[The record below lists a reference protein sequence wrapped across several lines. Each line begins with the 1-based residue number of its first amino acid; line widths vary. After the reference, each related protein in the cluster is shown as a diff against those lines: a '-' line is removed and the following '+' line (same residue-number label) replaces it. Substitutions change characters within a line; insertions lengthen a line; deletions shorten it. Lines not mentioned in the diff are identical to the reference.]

1 MKTFSTI
8 TYHGTVSEEPEIIE
22 ENVIELNQVG
32 IYLKPSDLL
41 IWSMWMCFNKNI
53 TYLCLDS
60 NVPLYRL
67 SNMITETG
75 IDTCI
80 TSSKY
85 KDKIPGIEKY
95 ILIDNYDDLKKLA
108 IYHGSSENAYV
119 IFTSGTTGQPKGIQI
134 SRESVLLFIEAFSKT
149 IGLQEKEKI
158 LCSTSCAFDIFF
170 VESILALYQ
179 DMDIVVADEIEK
191 NTPREICR
199 LLQEEN
205 IDVLQ
210 ITPSRMQGIITYDE
224 SLKSFDKLKTIMV
237 GGERFPYNLLKK
249 LQERTSAQIYN
260 LYGPAETTIWATCTN
275 LTKEK
280 EVHIGHV
287 LPFYKIYIVDN
298 ELKMIVG
305 DGEGQIAI
313 GGPCIAKGYLNR
325 PNLSM
330 EKFVELK
337 NTGEQVYLTGDIAKR
352 GRGDKIYFLGRKDL
366 QVKIRG
372 NRVEIEEV
380 ENVLQS
386 IEGVGQVLVS
396 KEDTEY
402 GEKLIAFCHEQNK
415 LNYEFLKEEL
425 KKQLPNYM
433 IPQEFID
440 VKEFPITTNGK
451 VSREKLLEDYH
462 KRKLALNEIQLV
474 YTNVI
479 EKEVIEVILDNVERE
494 NISMISRESRL
505 VDLGINSLLY
515 INLIAVLEEK
525 YNITF
530 DNEMLIIGEI
540 AYVGQIVD
548 YILEN
553 RVNQDK

>member
-8 TYHGTVSEEPEIIE
+8 TYHGTVSKEPEIIE
-22 ENVIELNQVG
+22 QNTIELNQVG

-53 TYLCLDS
+53 VYLCLDS

-85 KDKIPGIEKY
+85 KDKIPGIKKY

-119 IFTSGTTGQPKGIQI
+119 IFTSGTTGKPKGIPI
-134 SRESVLLFIEAFSKT
+134 SRESVLLFIKAFSKAV
-149 IGLQEKEKI
+149 GLQKKEKI

-179 DMDIVVADEIEK
+179 GMDIVVADEIEK

-199 LLQEEN
+199 LLQDEN
-205 IDVLQ
+205 IEVLQ
-210 ITPSRMQGIITYDE
+210 FTPSRLQGIITYDE
-224 SLKSFDKLKTIMV
+224 SLKSFGKLKTIMV

-298 ELKMIVG
+298 ELKIIM
-305 DGEGQIAI
+305 DDREGQIAI
-313 GGPCIAKGYLNR
+313 GGPCIAKGYINR

-352 GRGDKIYFLGRKDL
+352 GKDDKIYFLGRKDL

-386 IEGVGQVLVS
+386 IEGVGQALVS
-396 KEDTEY
+396 KEDTKY

-415 LNYEFLKEEL
+415 LNYNILKEEL
-425 KKQLPNYM
+425 KKQLPDYM
-433 IPQEFID
+433 IPQEFIG

-462 KRKLALNEIQLV
+462 KRKLTLNEIQIV
-474 YTNVI
+474 YTNDI
-479 EKEVIEVILDNVERE
+479 EKEVIQVILDNVERE
-494 NISMISRESRL
+494 NISMVSRESRL